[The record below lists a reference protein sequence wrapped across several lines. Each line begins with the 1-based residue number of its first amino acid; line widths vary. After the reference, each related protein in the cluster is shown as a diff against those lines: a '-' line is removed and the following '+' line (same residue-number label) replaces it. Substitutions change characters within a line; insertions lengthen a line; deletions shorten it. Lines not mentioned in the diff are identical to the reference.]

1 MDKYDY
7 LEDNTPSRTDTKP
20 QIDPMNAEFY
30 AVPRNP
36 GGQII
41 TAVDPKILQQNGD
54 SIGPVVEST
63 VSAVNVG
70 QRLLEQKR
78 ARMPVKHSEISIA
91 KKSHINHAEKKEGAL
106 RRPKGSR
113 FVNYKRSR
121 VPMLRPQRS
130 SSWRYGKDSNVAHQ
144 EIDKRSEIIVKKLP
158 PNVDAGQLEIDGFVC
173 ICPEHFKGQKCER
186 KRFLSFLSS
195 FPKFQIV

>member
-7 LEDNTPSRTDTKP
+7 LEDNTQSRSDTKP
-20 QIDPMNAEFY
+20 QADPLSADFY

-54 SIGPVVEST
+54 NIGPVVEST
-63 VSAVNVG
+63 VTAANVG

-78 ARMPVKHSEISIA
+78 ARMPVKHSEIFIA
-91 KKSHINHAEKKEGAL
+91 KKSHINRAEKRGGAL
-106 RRPKGSR
+106 HRPKGSR
-113 FVNYKRSR
+113 FVNTKRNR
-121 VPMLRPQRS
+121 VPLLRPQRS

-144 EIDKRSEIIVKKLP
+144 KMNKRSEIIIKKLP

-173 ICPEHFKGQKCER
+173 ICPEHYKGQKCER
-186 KRFLSFLSS
+186 
-195 FPKFQIV
+195 